1 MAPADLTA
9 TPLPGPQLPWPAQ
22 RRPLSVV
29 AFGNSVA
36 SLMLPARLDRGQ
48 GTYVEVMSDLLSGQ
62 GVPTVPHQ
70 ESRWFDFLHRAMRDY
85 ESRVRVHCPDV
96 VVVNFGLNE
105 YQPWLL
111 PIWVIRTLLVQNQAA
126 SRTAKAYRRW
136 VAPRLWKWVR
146 AYRRRAARYVG
157 QRTWQTTPR
166 RFEGQLRRLLRNV
179 RVDGRPL
186 VLVMD
191 IDRPNDKL
199 EHFLPGMQSRHQVFQ
214 ALIERVV
221 EEQGDT
227 DVRLVRVSEVTAAL
241 GDGALADGMH
251 YTSATHHA
259 VGEHLADEVVRWL
272 RERGL
277 R

>member
-1 MAPADLTA
+1 MAQPDLTA

-36 SLMLPARLDRGQ
+36 SLMLPARTDRSQ
-48 GTYVEVMSDLLSGQ
+48 GTYAEVMADVLSGH
-62 GVPTVPHQ
+62 GVPTIPHQ

-85 ESRVRVHCPDV
+85 ESRVRAHVPDV

-111 PIWVIRTLLVQNQAA
+111 PIWVVRTLLVQNQAVT
-126 SRTAKAYRRW
+126 RTAKAYRRW
-136 VAPRLWKWVR
+136 VAPKLWKWVR
-146 AYRRRAARYVG
+146 AYRRRAARYTG
-157 QRTWQTTPR
+157 LRTWQTTPR
-166 RFEGQLRRLLRNV
+166 RFEGQLRRLMRNLL
-179 RVDGRPL
+179 VDGRPL

-191 IDRPNDKL
+191 IDTPNDKL
-199 EHFLPGMQSRHQVFQ
+199 EHFLPGMKARRQVFQ
-214 ALIERVV
+214 EILERVV
-221 EEQGDT
+221 EEQADT
-227 DVRLVRVSEVTAAL
+227 NFRLVRVSEITDAIGEFAMY
-241 GDGALADGMH
+241 DGMH

-259 VGEHLADEVVRWL
+259 VGERLAEEVLRWL
-272 RERGL
+272 HERGL